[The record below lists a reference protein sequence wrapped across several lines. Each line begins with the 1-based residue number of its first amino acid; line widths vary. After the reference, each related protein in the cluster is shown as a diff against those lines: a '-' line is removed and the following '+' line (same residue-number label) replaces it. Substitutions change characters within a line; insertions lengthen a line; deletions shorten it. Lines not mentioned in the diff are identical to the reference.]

1 MAVEDLY
8 NKACEA
14 VERANYDYAVELFRE
29 VLRQQPDYPDA
40 RVALRGTERRRVQ
53 ERGSQLGA
61 LALMPFRMIVT
72 GLKAAFSKAKG
83 KLEAYEDFLQD
94 YPDSFWG
101 LLGAGKAADSL
112 GLDEQAAIILRDAQR
127 QKPNNK
133 TVLRLLANV
142 LAERGESRDAL
153 NFLERLLSMDPQNR
167 DLQKEVRDLQAT
179 GHMAH
184 HKMDSTESFRD
195 LIRDQDVADELEKSS
210 RMEVSREDYG
220 ERVKKAF
227 DQLKE
232 DPENPAKV
240 LQLARAY
247 LDVDDMA
254 RARSLLKAKHKEMPE
269 NYEIRELL
277 GTLQLR
283 IYDQAIE
290 SARAA
295 VKANP
300 ESSAAKK
307 KLQQLKTKRQKF
319 AVKEYRWRVEQHP
332 TDAEARME
340 LAKALMET
348 GQQNQA
354 ISLFQELKLDPRLG
368 MEAARMLGIAFTDK
382 GQYDLAAEQFEM
394 ALEMH
399 PQMDYEGKQLRYS
412 QAEALEKMGDAEA
425 ALKIYKK
432 IYSQDINFLDVSD
445 KVEALSQQTAS

>member
-53 ERGSQLGA
+53 ERGTQLPA
-61 LALMPFRMIVT
+61 LFMMPFRMAVT
-72 GLKAAFSKAKG
+72 AVKAAVRKPKG
-83 KLEAYEDFLQD
+83 KLEAYEDFLKE

-127 QKPNNK
+127 VKPNNK

-153 NFLERLLSMDPQNR
+153 NFLERLLAMDPGNR

-184 HKMDSTESFRD
+184 HKMDNTQSFRD
-195 LIRDQDVADELEKSS
+195 LIRDKDVAEELEKEG
-210 RMEVSREDYG
+210 RLEVSKEDYG
-220 ERVKKAF
+220 TRVNRAF
-227 DQLKE
+227 DELKE
-232 DPENPAKV
+232 DPDNPAKV
-240 LQLARAY
+240 LLLAKAY

-254 RARSLLKAKHKEMPE
+254 HARALLKAKHKEMPE

-283 IYDQAIE
+283 IYEQAIE
-290 SARAA
+290 AARAA

-300 ESSAAKK
+300 GSDAAKK
-307 KLQQLKTKRQKF
+307 KLEQLKTKRQKF

-332 TDAEARME
+332 TDAEAQME
-340 LAKALMET
+340 LAKALTEL
-348 GQQNQA
+348 GRQNEA
-354 ISLFQELKLDPRLG
+354 ISMFQELRQDPRLG
-368 MEAARMLGIAFTDK
+368 MEAARMLGKAFTDK

-394 ALEMH
+394 ALQMH
-399 PQMDYEGKQLRYS
+399 PDMDYEGKQLRYS
-412 QAEALEKMGDAEA
+412 QAEALEKMGRPEE

-432 IYSQDINFLDVSD
+432 IYSEDINFLDVSE
-445 KVEALSQQTAS
+445 KVEELSQQTTA